1 MVLPAFLI
9 VPAVISSCAGLY
21 KGVRGAQKVRE
32 AQRQVDVAR
41 QRHDESEKLTQ
52 RIVSKANRR
61 AQTYGTAQQRVVETT
76 IHDFVAWVREQGRKA
91 AVEDLSSLDGLGV
104 SESELADFEEL
115 LLEVQSLA
123 AGALKAAGAG
133 FATRQAALTLV
144 GLLGAASTGTAISSL
159 GGAAGTNATL
169 AALGGGSLASGG
181 GGMALGVQV
190 LGGITAAPAVLI
202 TGFVLD
208 AQGEKALTRARGF
221 ERDVSVAAADRGR
234 QRAFL
239 REVVRRVDEL
249 EDLLTRLD
257 LRAGAA
263 LDRLRLVDFAPG
275 EHAGLFQE
283 ALLYVKALAE
293 IVRTPVLSEDE
304 GSERLN
310 PAATD
315 VAVHYRALIAD
326 EEPS

>member
-1 MVLPAFLI
+1 MVAPVLLI
-9 VPAVISSCAGLY
+9 VPAVISGAAGLY
-21 KGVRGAQKVRE
+21 KGARGAQKVRE

-41 QRHDESEKLTQ
+41 ERHDKCEQLTQ
-52 RIVSKANRR
+52 RAVSKANRR
-61 AQTYGTAQQRVVETT
+61 AHAYGASQQRVVDTT

-91 AVEDLSSLDGLGV
+91 AVDDLSSLDGLGV

-115 LLEVQSLA
+115 LLEVKSLA
-123 AGALKAAGAG
+123 AGALRAAGAG

-144 GLLGAASTGTAISSL
+144 GLFGAASTGTAISSL
-159 GGAAGTNATL
+159 GGVAATNATL

-181 GGMALGVQV
+181 GGIALGVQV

-202 TGFVLD
+202 TGFVLN
-208 AQGEKALTRARGF
+208 AQGEKALTRARVF

-249 EDLLTRLD
+249 EELLTRLD

-263 LDRLRLVDFAPG
+263 LDRLRVVDFAPG

-293 IVRTPVLSEDE
+293 IVRTPVLSEE
-304 GSERLN
+304 RGSDRLN
-310 PAATD
+310 PTAAD
-315 VAVHYRALIAD
+315 VAVRYRALIA
-326 EEPS
+326 EKEPS